1 MTALP
6 TFTTLGAG
14 PTILMLHD
22 VGGGHRAFAPQVESF
37 AAAGYRA
44 VAWDMPG
51 YGHSAPIDPYTFK
64 GLAQSCSTLIETLMQ
79 TKGGGGVILLGHGMG
94 GMLAQEV
101 VARRPELVRRLI
113 LSGTCAVAGPADA
126 SDAARADWQRD
137 YVAECLAPLDA
148 GLDMAEIARRAV
160 PQLTGPN
167 ALPEGAALATHVMA
181 QVHPSTYRRALEA
194 MVGFDRQ
201 ASLAQIHVPTLLIG
215 GEADTTTAPA
225 VMRQMAQAI
234 AGSTYVELPGVG
246 HLQHLEAPDDFD
258 GMVLNF
264 LALPSLLN

>member
-79 TKGGGGVILLGHGMG
+79 TKGGGGVVLLGHGMG

-101 VARRPELVRRLI
+101 VARRPELVTGEVSTRPFDSI
-113 LSGTCAVAGPADA
+113 SFTMFETVAV
-126 SDAARADWQRD
+126 
-137 YVAECLAPLDA
+137 
-148 GLDMAEIARRAV
+148 
-160 PQLTGPN
+160 
-167 ALPEGAALATHVMA
+167 
-181 QVHPSTYRRALEA
+181 
-194 MVGFDRQ
+194 DR
-201 ASLAQIHVPTLLIG
+201 P
-215 GEADTTTAPA
+215 
-225 VMRQMAQAI
+225 VMRASSAWVEGPPVSKDSTMRYWFSFLRAPCDPGFRGRLFAERVR
-234 AGSTYVELPGVG
+234 AGMLEGCIMFT
-246 HLQHLEAPDDFD
+246 LQ
-258 GMVLNF
+258 
-264 LALPSLLN
+264 SRS